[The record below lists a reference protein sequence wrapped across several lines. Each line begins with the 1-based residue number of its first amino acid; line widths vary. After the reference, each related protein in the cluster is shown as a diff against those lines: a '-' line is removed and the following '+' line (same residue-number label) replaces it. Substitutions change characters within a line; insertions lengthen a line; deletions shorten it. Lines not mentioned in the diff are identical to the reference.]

1 MNNNMNLQEK
11 SKQLFDLRQ
20 KIADVEKVYREA
32 VDPIKAQRDTIQL
45 EVLDEFKNLGT
56 FSMRYD
62 FATVSLAVRKT
73 PKVTDEKRVMAVLK
87 KKKLAKEYI
96 APRLTD
102 LFYDNLGK
110 IMAEGNEIDG
120 VEIQQTEYLSISTA
134 KQGDKRKVVTE

>member
-45 EVLDEFKNLGT
+45 EVMDEFKNLGT

>member
-1 MNNNMNLQEK
+1 MNLQEK
-11 SKQLFDLRQ
+11 SKQLFDLRK
-20 KIADVEKVYREA
+20 KIADAERVYREA

-45 EVLDEFKNLGT
+45 EVMDEFKNLGT